1 MNWST
6 IAMYGLST
14 FLLYLLN
21 RRHMSD
27 NQSSNQEPS
36 KYTDSN
42 TNQIDSAVPI
52 VLGRG
57 MIKSPLVSYY
67 GDFRAEIYT
76 EEYGLHSSLNIW
88 DLLLSLFIL
97 LLATVIQ
104 KNTVMVNAGQG
115 TEVPIADTTPSPDG
129 GVSKPTQQP
138 GNTRLTVLPGILTK
152 GKYLPGASV
161 QAGQYAGQVTGT
173 GETEGKTV
181 TEGKCQGQIDFGGAA
196 HQRGVM
202 TTIICYI

>member
-42 TNQIDSAVPI
+42 TNQIDSAVPV

-57 MIKSPLVSYY
+57 DRKS
-67 GDFRAEIYT
+67 
-76 EEYGLHSSLNIW
+76 
-88 DLLLSLFIL
+88 
-97 LLATVIQ
+97 
-104 KNTVMVNAGQG
+104 
-115 TEVPIADTTPSPDG
+115 
-129 GVSKPTQQP
+129 
-138 GNTRLTVLPGILTK
+138 TRLN
-152 GKYLPGASV
+152 SS
-161 QAGQYAGQVTGT
+161 
-173 GETEGKTV
+173 
-181 TEGKCQGQIDFGGAA
+181 
-196 HQRGVM
+196 H
-202 TTIICYI
+202 

>member
-1 MNWST
+1 MDWST
-6 IAMYGLST
+6 IAMYGLNT

-21 RRHMSD
+21 RRYRSD
-27 NQSSNQEPS
+27 NQSSSQKPS

-67 GDFRAEIYT
+67 GDFRADVYT
-76 EEYGLHSSLNIW
+76 EEYGLHSSLSIW
-88 DLLLSLFIL
+88 DLLLNLFIL

-104 KNTVMVNAGQG
+104 KNTVMVNAGEG

-129 GVSKPTQQP
+129 GVSKPKQQP
-138 GNTRLTVLPGILTK
+138 SKTRLTVLPGIATE
-152 GKYLPGASV
+152 GKYYGGASV
-161 QAGQYAGQVTGT
+161 QAGHYTGQVTGS
-173 GETEGKTV
+173 GETSGKTT
-181 TEGKCQGQIDFGGAA
+181 TEGKCQGQIDISGAA
-196 HQRGVM
+196 QQRGIM
-202 TTIICYI
+202 LSLIHI